1 MKYFRFVCD
10 IKTKPSEAVD
20 TTRDSPINEVGVFCA
35 YLSRMYEYYFP
46 ATQTD
51 NVVSITVCLTEDAQ
65 EAEHPQSCANIKVVT
80 NVMDIGKFTRLTP
93 SGKSLYIIGLCQQ
106 AIMSL
111 VSEMSWETESFEHT
125 YNRILGKNCLFREY
139 WRKAKCSPNRQL
151 KAQIY
156 FEDDYEKDGIYVD
169 FTDKSGK
176 LIKRVQFAPSGYHIY
191 SKSISELEWENN
203 SHVIIKRAFSHSCTK
218 TCDYWIIG
226 IDGSIDYH
234 SPRAENSKVNPHG
247 LFDLGILYWEG
258 KIIMPNQDKGLELIR
273 KAAELNYKHAQKW
286 IERNISITANKQQT
300 D

>member
-10 IKTKPSEAVD
+10 IKTKPSEAVN
-20 TTRDSPINEVGVFCA
+20 TTREGIINEVRIFCA

-46 ATQTD
+46 ITQTD
-51 NVVSITVCLTEDAQ
+51 NVVSITVCLVEDTQ
-65 EAEHPQSCANIKVVT
+65 EMEYPQSCANMKVVA
-80 NVMDIGKFTRLTP
+80 NVIDIDKFNQLTP
-93 SGKSLYIIGLCQQ
+93 NGKSLYIIGLCQQ
-106 AIMSL
+106 SIMSL
-111 VSEMSWETESFEHT
+111 VSKMCWNTEVFERT
-125 YNRILGKNCLFREY
+125 YHKIISKNCLFREY
-139 WRKAKCSPNRQL
+139 WRKAKSSPNKQL

-156 FEDDYEKDGIYVD
+156 FEDDYEKEGIYVD

-176 LIKRVQFAPSGYHIY
+176 LIKRVQFAPMGYHIY
-191 SKSISELEWENN
+191 SKMISELQWENN

-226 IDGSIDYH
+226 VDGSIDYH
-234 SPRAENSKVNPHG
+234 SPRTENVEVNPHG

-258 KIIMPNQDKGLELIR
+258 KIVMQNQDKGLELIK

>member
-20 TTRDSPINEVGVFCA
+20 TTRDSAINEVGVFCA

-111 VSEMSWETESFEHT
+111 VSEMSWEQSLLNILTTAFWG
-125 YNRILGKNCLFREY
+125 RIAFFGSTGEKRNVL
-139 WRKAKCSPNRQL
+139 
-151 KAQIY
+151 QI
-156 FEDDYEKDGIYVD
+156 G
-169 FTDKSGK
+169 
-176 LIKRVQFAPSGYHIY
+176 
-191 SKSISELEWENN
+191 N
-203 SHVIIKRAFSHSCTK
+203 
-218 TCDYWIIG
+218 
-226 IDGSIDYH
+226 
-234 SPRAENSKVNPHG
+234 
-247 LFDLGILYWEG
+247 
-258 KIIMPNQDKGLELIR
+258 
-273 KAAELNYKHAQKW
+273 
-286 IERNISITANKQQT
+286 
-300 D
+300 